1 MKKKIE
7 IKVCYYL
14 GKKDWQ
20 FMLLP
25 TIGGDYHRNLLTIG
39 FIWLFFVFY
48 VRIDYS
54 SKKQ

>member
-7 IKVCYYL
+7 VNACYYL

-54 SKKQ
+54 SK